1 MIAGNLPKAG
11 LDGDPAGIPE
21 DHSMREANLIDGRWV
36 AADSGRTLQVLDP
49 ATDAVVGRVPA
60 MGGAETRRA
69 VDAAAGAFPEWAA
82 RPVEARSTT
91 LRAISALLT
100 ARRSELAAVMTAE
113 QGKPLAEAEAEV
125 DYARSFFEVA
135 ASAVHTLPDERPEV
149 PGKSIRVHR
158 RPVGVAVAIT
168 PWNFPLAMLAKK
180 VAPALAVGCT
190 QIVKPAEQTPLSAIA
205 FAEVA
210 VEAGVP
216 AGVLNLLTGDPA
228 PIAEVLL
235 EDPRVRKL
243 SFTGSTEVGRLLMRG
258 GATNL
263 LRLSLELGGHA
274 PMLVFEDAD
283 IESAVRITMA
293 AKYRNG
299 GQTCICPNRFLV
311 HESIH
316 DGFVAALAEAS
327 AALVSGIGTRPG
339 IDLGPLIDDA
349 AIEKVEGHV
358 EDAVRLGAKVVTG
371 GGRRHVEGA
380 ADRFLE
386 PTVLVGCTD
395 EMRCWREETF
405 GPVCPVRSFRD
416 DDEAIALANDSEYGL
431 AAYAITSNPA
441 RIDRLGGDLR
451 GGGGAGRQR
460 RRRVR
465 ECPGLQAAL
474 APAPGGRLGL
484 PLPPDARQRPR

>member
-1 MIAGNLPKAG
+1 
-11 LDGDPAGIPE
+11 
-21 DHSMREANLIDGRWV
+21 MRQANLIDGKWV
-36 AADSGRTLQVLDP
+36 EADSGRTLEVLDP
-49 ATDAVVGRVPA
+49 ATDARVGSVPV
-60 MGGAETRRA
+60 MGAAETRRA
-69 VDAAAGAFPEWAA
+69 VDAAAEAFPAWAA
-82 RPVEARSTT
+82 RPVEARAAT
-91 LRAISALLT
+91 LLDLSARMAAKRAG
-100 ARRSELAAVMTAE
+100 LAALMTAE

-135 ASAVHTLPDERPEV
+135 ADAVHTLEDEHPEV

-205 FAEVA
+205 FAEIA

-216 AGVLNLLTGDPA
+216 AGVLNLLTGAPA
-228 PIAEVLL
+228 PIAETLL

-283 IESAVRITMA
+283 IESAVRIAMA

-311 HESIH
+311 HASIH
-316 DGFVAALAEAS
+316 DAFVAALAEAS

-339 IDLGPLIDDA
+339 VSLGPMIDDA
-349 AIEKVEGHV
+349 AIEKVEAHV
-358 EDAVRLGAKVVTG
+358 TDALRRGATVVTG
-371 GGRRHVEGA
+371 GGRRKVEGA
-380 ADRFLE
+380 ADRFHE
-386 PTVLVGCTD
+386 PTVLTGCTV
-395 EMRCWREETF
+395 EMKCWREETF
-405 GPVCPVRSFRD
+405 GPVCPVRAFRG

-431 AAYAITSNPA
+431 AAYAITSNPR
-441 RIDRLGGDLR
+441 RI
-451 GGGGAGRQR
+451 
-460 RRRVR
+460 
-465 ECPGLQAAL
+465 E
-474 APAPGGRLGL
+474 RLGL
-484 PLPPDARQRPR
+484 ELRTGVVGINDPGPAVAAVPFGGVRHSGFGREGGRWGLEEYLEIVTVSQADG